1 MASSLLRFPLPRPHS
16 SLLLSPSSIPH
27 KISSRLLLLLPFSS
41 PSSSSSSRLLLSS
54 SHRLFSSLSHSPP
67 PPPPPDP
74 LHLQSDLRGQDSDF
88 EDPEEDD
95 SHEESELEN
104 EAGDDTEP
112 AVAVPL
118 PRLPS
123 PKLSIKEKKELASY
137 AHSLGKK
144 LKSQQVG
151 KSGVT
156 PSVAAAFVETLEANE
171 LLKLKVHGSC
181 PGELSDVIKQLE
193 QATGSVVVGQI
204 GRSVILYRPSLSK
217 MQKKEAQNTRNT
229 WNAKS
234 PKPVGTSKMQRK
246 RKVFARSSR

>member
-16 SLLLSPSSIPH
+16 SLLLSSSSIPH
-27 KISSRLLLLLPFSS
+27 KLSSPLLLPFSS
-41 PSSSSSSRLLLSS
+41 PSSSSSPRLLLSS
-54 SHRLFSSLSHSPP
+54 YHRLFSSLSHSPP
-67 PPPPPDP
+67 PPPHP

-104 EAGDDTEP
+104 EAGEDTGP
-112 AVAVPL
+112 VVAVPL

-137 AHSLGKK
+137 AHGLGKK

>member
-1 MASSLLRFPLPRPHS
+1 MASSILRFPLPRPHS

-27 KISSRLLLLLPFSS
+27 KISSRLVLLLPFSS
-41 PSSSSSSRLLLSS
+41 PSSSSSPRLLLSS

-67 PPPPPDP
+67 PPHP
-74 LHLQSDLRGQDSDF
+74 LHPQSDLRGQDSDF
-88 EDPEEDD
+88 EDPEEYD

-104 EAGDDTEP
+104 EAGEDTGP
-112 AVAVPL
+112 VVAVPL

-217 MQKKEAQNTRNT
+217 IQKKEAQNTRNT